1 MAIFIPVTEEDKA
14 FHNQMLEINTREK
27 LFEHYVYPY
36 NAHNYKR
43 KASLAFSKGGS
54 ASHMITFHIELF
66 SEIGYYPISDMTQQ
80 EVYDVAMQ
88 MYCEAISMGDKR
100 AKTELAEHLLKKDNP
115 FLTYDKQLGE
125 FLMQVGLLEKQLGA
139 CIYFGE
145 TWEIEPNDNIINF
158 WSNLFNQWFGEDQK
172 KWDKPRRPKLGIKLD
187 LTYDKENRRFVFN
200 CPDNQELE

>member
-1 MAIFIPVTEEDKA
+1 MTDLQ
-14 FHNQMLEINTREK
+14 NLLSTINTRQA

-36 NAHNYKR
+36 DDVLYTKR
-43 KASLAFSKGGS
+43 KFIRAFSKGGS

-145 TWEIEPNDNIINF
+145 TWEIEPNDSIINF
-158 WSNLFNQWFGEDQK
+158 WSNLFYEWFK
-172 KWDKPRRPKLGIKLD
+172 KPIKPPTLGIKLD
-187 LTYDKENRRFVFN
+187 LTYDKENRRVVFN